1 MCNFSLN
8 LCFFLTPIIITQIH
22 IIHKSLR
29 QLLICT
35 IVFHTQ
41 ITVPHSLPAFCKS
54 QNSYNH
60 NCPPCLRQV
69 GFSST
74 GNPFVKAPGK
84 DTLVLHSLLSFSCY
98 FLRRRL
104 QEHKWGV
111 LLGVIG
117 RNETFC
123 LSQGLI
129 LLVIM
134 QWGRKLRTF
143 TVAMKTS
150 HLQVHMFCNW
160 VKLPWLCLTER
171 QYKRGV
177 CLARSAEVDGEGVF
191 PKRQH
196 SFCRTPFW
204 TLCFNCAVRPED
216 ELLLRST
223 FFQNLDG
230 SASTWQL
237 SHCADEHVWAALH
250 HVINASV
257 TCNCWVGDNWQ
268 IMSGRGGGGVCCCPQ
283 WQRQQG
289 DSDRQ
294 AVSLAKAPRLKNHAR
309 GRYVA
314 SRWSHVRHVTLTC
327 PLPKRPCVSTRVT
340 TLTCCRSTSSH
351 SYTLGTICCFGHH
364 APPFIS
370 CRILQ
375 KHENK
380 RFS

>member
-268 IMSGRGGGGVCCCPQ
+268 IMSGRGGGGGSAAV
-283 WQRQQG
+283 RNDN
-289 DSDRQ
+289 DSRVTQTDRQ
-294 AVSLAKAPRLKNHAR
+294 FLSLKRRGLKITPEGVMLRQGEVTCVTWHWPVR
-309 GRYVA
+309 CRSVPA
-314 SRWSHVRHVTLTC
+314 SRRAW
-327 PLPKRPCVSTRVT
+327 RPWPAAGQPPATRT
-340 TLTCCRSTSSH
+340 R
-351 SYTLGTICCFGHH
+351 
-364 APPFIS
+364 
-370 CRILQ
+370 
-375 KHENK
+375 
-380 RFS
+380 